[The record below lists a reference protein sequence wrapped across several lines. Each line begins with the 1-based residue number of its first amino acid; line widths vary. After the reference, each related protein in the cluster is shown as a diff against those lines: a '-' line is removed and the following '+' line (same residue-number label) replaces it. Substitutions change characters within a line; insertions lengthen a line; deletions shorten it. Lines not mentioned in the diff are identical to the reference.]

1 MTFACC
7 GKEFLFKKFLNCS
20 QTPLPTSYRS
30 YTYSL
35 NLSQSRVQK
44 HMYQDNYNFN
54 FIKITSSIFWLDY
67 INIKLLL
74 NISTCC
80 LLWLSLFQFIFLF
93 ICNPSVCNPGPDTSV
108 QFKTSS
114 GLSVFYQN
122 VQGLIPFSNL
132 AEDHPQLDY
141 NKIFELNA
149 YINSRIPDIIILNET
164 WLKPSILDSEIFP
177 PDKYVIHRLDR
188 SEKTH
193 PIDPLNPKKYRRNGG
208 GVLIAINISLS
219 IESKTIPTNC
229 SAELLAIELALPNK
243 TKIIL
248 TTCYRVGTLGMS
260 NCSEILSTLGRL
272 SRKKMLRK
280 FIVIGDFNLK
290 GIDWASGNTRGSIER
305 EFLNGF
311 ADLGLFQCINTATHD
326 KGKTLDILLT
336 TSTSYLKNLKIIDT
350 ERFCISDHY
359 AITFSI
365 TEKVKRKQHVKRLC
379 YNYKKANWK
388 LLNEELEMINWE
400 NLLDYHEPEIAWQ
413 NFKKILFSK
422 VDNHI
427 PKFLVKNEHQPP
439 WFDSECFKKCKE
451 KDKLHKLFKL
461 KNTLQAELKFK
472 ASRREF
478 KTLIRSKMRAN
489 LDYCDRNILTKKF
502 WSHVKS
508 SKNSSRI
515 PEVISYEGITANEP
529 LAKAN
534 MFNQYFYKQFSGPS
548 CYDTNID
555 FTNDS
560 TFDIDLSDSRIK
572 PLLDNLDIN
581 KAQGPDAVSGAVLK
595 NCSKTLAY
603 PLSILFNLSY
613 NTGYIPQ
620 EWKLA
625 NVVPVHKKDDKNKVT
640 NYRPISLTSLVMK
653 VFERILYDEL
663 LTRTIDKIDT
673 RQHGFL
679 RNRSCNSNLL
689 LFTESIVRS
698 LHEKIGT
705 DVIYFDFAKAF
716 DTVSH
721 DLILNKLKTQYNID
735 GTLLKFFT
743 EYLCS
748 RKQRV
753 ILDNVISECVDV
765 LSGVPQGSILGPLL
779 FVLFIN
785 DIYTNIDKDTNIAL
799 FADDTKIWRDI
810 NSEADCE
817 ILQNDI
823 NTLSTW
829 SRNNKMS
836 FHPDKCKALSIHDSR
851 PDFVKVLPF
860 PYCYYNING
869 NIIEFCENE
878 RDLGV
883 LVSSNFRWDDQHDKI
898 LKKAH
903 QMLGFIKRT
912 CHFILDAR
920 KRRSLYLS
928 LVRSNFEHGSIIWR
942 PVTETEISDF
952 EKLQKRALK
961 WIFKEENM
969 HYNDE
974 TYIKKCCQ
982 ANLTPMKI
990 FFDINDLTF
999 FHKIVYE
1006 NVPIL
1011 LPEYI
1016 KPYTGQGRLRQA
1028 NLDSLSYVCTFT
1040 SSSYPSSRS
1049 PFYKS
1054 FFYRVIHSWN
1064 SIPLNLRIIE
1074 NIHTFKRQA
1083 ICHYLNAQS
1092 MI

>member
-1 MTFACC
+1 
-7 GKEFLFKKFLNCS
+7 
-20 QTPLPTSYRS
+20 
-30 YTYSL
+30 
-35 NLSQSRVQK
+35 
-44 HMYQDNYNFN
+44 
-54 FIKITSSIFWLDY
+54 
-67 INIKLLL
+67 
-74 NISTCC
+74 
-80 LLWLSLFQFIFLF
+80 
-93 ICNPSVCNPGPDTSV
+93 
-108 QFKTSS
+108 
-114 GLSVFYQN
+114 
-122 VQGLIPFSNL
+122 
-132 AEDHPQLDY
+132 
-141 NKIFELNA
+141 
-149 YINSRIPDIIILNET
+149 
-164 WLKPSILDSEIFP
+164 
-177 PDKYVIHRLDR
+177 
-188 SEKTH
+188 
-193 PIDPLNPKKYRRNGG
+193 
-208 GVLIAINISLS
+208 
-219 IESKTIPTNC
+219 
-229 SAELLAIELALPNK
+229 
-243 TKIIL
+243 
-248 TTCYRVGTLGMS
+248 
-260 NCSEILSTLGRL
+260 
-272 SRKKMLRK
+272 
-280 FIVIGDFNLK
+280 
-290 GIDWASGNTRGSIER
+290 
-305 EFLNGF
+305 
-311 ADLGLFQCINTATHD
+311 
-326 KGKTLDILLT
+326 
-336 TSTSYLKNLKIIDT
+336 
-350 ERFCISDHY
+350 
-359 AITFSI
+359 
-365 TEKVKRKQHVKRLC
+365 
-379 YNYKKANWK
+379 
-388 LLNEELEMINWE
+388 
-400 NLLDYHEPEIAWQ
+400 
-413 NFKKILFSK
+413 
-422 VDNHI
+422 
-427 PKFLVKNEHQPP
+427 
-439 WFDSECFKKCKE
+439 
-451 KDKLHKLFKL
+451 
-461 KNTLQAELKFK
+461 
-472 ASRREF
+472 
-478 KTLIRSKMRAN
+478 
-489 LDYCDRNILTKKF
+489 
-502 WSHVKS
+502 
-508 SKNSSRI
+508 
-515 PEVISYEGITANEP
+515 
-529 LAKAN
+529 

-603 PLSILFNLSY
+603 PLSILFDLSY

-679 RNRSCNSNLL
+679 RNRSCNSSLL

-810 NSEADCE
+810 NYEADCE

-903 QMLGFIKRT
+903 QMLGFTKRT

-952 EKLQKRALK
+952 EKLQKKALM

-1054 FFYRVIHSWN
+1054 FFYRVIHYWN

>member
-1 MTFACC
+1 M
-7 GKEFLFKKFLNCS
+7 
-20 QTPLPTSYRS
+20 
-30 YTYSL
+30 
-35 NLSQSRVQK
+35 
-44 HMYQDNYNFN
+44 
-54 FIKITSSIFWLDY
+54 
-67 INIKLLL
+67 
-74 NISTCC
+74 
-80 LLWLSLFQFIFLF
+80 LF
-93 ICNPSVCNPGPDTSV
+93 I
-108 QFKTSS
+108 
-114 GLSVFYQN
+114 
-122 VQGLIPFSNL
+122 
-132 AEDHPQLDY
+132 
-141 NKIFELNA
+141 
-149 YINSRIPDIIILNET
+149 
-164 WLKPSILDSEIFP
+164 
-177 PDKYVIHRLDR
+177 
-188 SEKTH
+188 
-193 PIDPLNPKKYRRNGG
+193 
-208 GVLIAINISLS
+208 
-219 IESKTIPTNC
+219 
-229 SAELLAIELALPNK
+229 
-243 TKIIL
+243 
-248 TTCYRVGTLGMS
+248 
-260 NCSEILSTLGRL
+260 
-272 SRKKMLRK
+272 
-280 FIVIGDFNLK
+280 
-290 GIDWASGNTRGSIER
+290 
-305 EFLNGF
+305 
-311 ADLGLFQCINTATHD
+311 
-326 KGKTLDILLT
+326 
-336 TSTSYLKNLKIIDT
+336 
-350 ERFCISDHY
+350 
-359 AITFSI
+359 
-365 TEKVKRKQHVKRLC
+365 
-379 YNYKKANWK
+379 
-388 LLNEELEMINWE
+388 
-400 NLLDYHEPEIAWQ
+400 IAWQ

-912 CHFILDAR
+912 CHFILDAI